1 MERVPTRPQARSSCR
16 TSLPVLSISK
26 SENMF
31 VAAAGA
37 IFGLARA
44 SPRIALGPRLGTLG
58 PPQKVLD
65 CRAFEQ
71 KSVVFR
77 LYTFSLAFFTG
88 LDYKMSFAELA
99 LVVFTHISLGF

>member
-1 MERVPTRPQARSSCR
+1 
-16 TSLPVLSISK
+16 
-26 SENMF
+26 MF

-44 SPRIALGPRLGTLG
+44 SPRIALGPRLGTPG

-77 LYTFSLAFFTG
+77 FYAFSPVFFTG
-88 LDYKMSFAELA
+88 LDYRMSFAESA
-99 LVVFTHISLGF
+99 LVVFKHISRGF

>member
-1 MERVPTRPQARSSCR
+1 MERLPNRPQALSSCH

-26 SENMF
+26 SENMAL
-31 VAAAGA
+31 AAAGA
-37 IFGLARA
+37 IFELAGA
-44 SPRIALGPRLGTLG
+44 SPRIALGPRLAPTR

-77 LYTFSLAFFTG
+77 FYTFSRVLFTAP
-88 LDYKMSFAELA
+88 DYRMSFAESA
-99 LVVFTHISLGF
+99 LVPFTHIPLGF

>member
-1 MERVPTRPQARSSCR
+1 MERVPNRPQALSSSH
-16 TSLPVLSISK
+16 TSLPVLSKSK
-26 SENMF
+26 SENTF

-44 SPRIALGPRLGTLG
+44 SLRIALGPRLGTPG

-77 LYTFSLAFFTG
+77 FYAFSPAFCAA
-88 LDYKMSFAELA
+88 LDCRMSFAASA